1 MRVSAG
7 ETSTDIPPSRPSSVR
22 LRGADDDRLPY
33 ALVDV
38 VTADFSKDP
47 RYEGE

>member
-1 MRVSAG
+1 
-7 ETSTDIPPSRPSSVR
+7 
-22 LRGADDDRLPY
+22 LRGADEERWAY

-47 RYEGE
+47 RYEE